1 MDRQTLPLRDRVT
14 AWFGVAP
21 QDRRARRRRPGSA
34 RHGLAG
40 EALESRHMMAI
51 VVAGALPDLV
61 VAPGATIGPIDTAAE
76 FSVSSVTVQ
85 GTVVQMATQAGA
97 GGTVRNLFVELYD
110 QAIPGRSAAPIST
123 ANFLSYVNS
132 GAYDSSIFHR
142 ATDFAGDTGPAKFL
156 QGGGFIAD
164 AQGWDVVA
172 AGSPINLEWAANR
185 PNAKGTISYART
197 GEPNS
202 ATSGFF
208 FNVVANPSF
217 DVAGNQ
223 YAAFGRVVGDGQ
235 AILDSY
241 AALRRVNASA
251 LTDAFATLPV
261 SSVDGISYQNLPER
275 LVKIL
280 SAGVVA
286 SPATTFGLTATSSA
300 PTIASVVVNAA
311 GKLQLA
317 VGQTHGTAIIT
328 VTGTDLSGAAVQDA
342 FTVAVGI
349 PVIAVADGATAL
361 VSGQAKAI
369 SLGAA
374 ALGTVATSKTFTVTN
389 PGDAPLSISGVTL
402 PAGVKLVQALPA
414 SIPAGGS
421 ANLIVALDTAALKA
435 VSGSIAIASSAS
447 ATPFSIPVTGVVFGK
462 PELPTRVLSSW
473 GNGTKVMLSWTAAV
487 DNGSPVT
494 VSAVYALK
502 IGTATWVKVADVPGA
517 ATSTEVFGLELTAA
531 YAFKVASKNAA
542 GFSKLSNDA
551 VIFLMAPNTPTAI
564 VATAA
569 GQGTVNLG
577 WKQAVQPWDMVTQ
590 TFRPL
595 TGYVVFVRE
604 VGAAGWTRYADIAV
618 VTSTSVTGLVAGKSY
633 QFALRAKSLSGGSL
647 ISTASNT
654 VTA

>member
-1 MDRQTLPLRDRVT
+1 MDRQILPLRDRLT
-14 AWFGVAP
+14 GWFGGAP
-21 QDRRARRRRPGSA
+21 RSPQARRFRPGSA
-34 RHGLAG
+34 RRELAG

-51 VVAGALPDLV
+51 VVANALPDLV
-61 VAPGATIGPIDTAAE
+61 ITPGAIVAAIDTAAE
-76 FSVSSVTVQ
+76 FSVSGVTVQ
-85 GTVVQMATQAGA
+85 GTVVKMATQNGAGA
-97 GGTVRNLFVELYD
+97 SVDSLFVELYD

-156 QGGGFIAD
+156 QGGGFTAD

-208 FNVVANPSF
+208 FNVVANPLF
-217 DVAGNQ
+217 DAVGNQ

-300 PTIASVVVNAA
+300 PTIASVIVDAA
-311 GKLQLA
+311 GKLQLV

-349 PVIAVADGATAL
+349 AGIAVDDGATAL

-369 SLGAA
+369 SLVAA
-374 ALGTVATSKTFTVTN
+374 AVGTVAPSKTFAVTN
-389 PGDAPLSISGVTL
+389 TGDAPLSIASVTL
-402 PAGVKLVQALPA
+402 PAGVKLVQGLPT
-414 SIPAGGS
+414 SIAAGGS
-421 ANLIVALDTAALKA
+421 ANLIVALDTVALKA
-435 VSGSIAIASSAS
+435 VSGSIAITSSAS
-447 ATPFSIPVTGVVFGK
+447 GTPFSIPVTGVVFGK
-462 PELPTRVLSSW
+462 PELPTRVISAW
-473 GNGTKVMLSWTAAV
+473 ANGTKIILSWAAAV

-494 VSAVYALK
+494 ASAVYALQV
-502 IGTATWVKVADVPGA
+502 GTTAWAKVADVAGS
-517 ATSTEVFGLELTAA
+517 ATSTEVLGLDITKAI
-531 YAFKVASKNAA
+531 AFKVASRNAA
-542 GFSKLSNDA
+542 GFSKLSNDG
-551 VIFLMAPNTPTAI
+551 VKYLMAPITSAVI

-569 GQGTVNLG
+569 GQGAANLT
-577 WKQAVQPWDMVTQ
+577 WQHAVQPWDTI
-590 TFRPL
+590 TKSFRPL
-595 TGYVVFVRE
+595 TGYVVFNRV
-604 VGAAGWTRYADIAV
+604 VGTVAWTRYADIPV
-618 VTSTSVTGLVAGKSY
+618 VTSTTVTGLVAGKSY
-633 QFALRAKSLSGGSL
+633 QFSLRAKSDSGGSL
-647 ISTASNT
+647 NSKPSNSVT
-654 VTA
+654 V